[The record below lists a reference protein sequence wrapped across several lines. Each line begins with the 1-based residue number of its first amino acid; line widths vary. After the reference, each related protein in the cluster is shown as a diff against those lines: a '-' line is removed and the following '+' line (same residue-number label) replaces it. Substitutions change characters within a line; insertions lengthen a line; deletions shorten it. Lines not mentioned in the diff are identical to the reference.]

1 MATAGK
7 GTEAELAAL
16 QEEIAAL
23 RARLTDLVR
32 QGRAGAGGSLSEDQK
47 ATVER
52 ITGQLGELD
61 EALAAQVRAHP
72 LGALAI
78 AFGLGMLMARALR

>member
-1 MATAGK
+1 MSTTGK
-7 GTEAELAAL
+7 GTEAEFAAL

-23 RARLTDLVR
+23 KARLKELAG
-32 QGRAGAGGSLSEDQK
+32 QGRAKAEEILSDDQK

-52 ITGQLGELD
+52 LAAQLGALD
-61 EALAAQVRAHP
+61 EELAAQVKAHP

-78 AFGLGMLMARALR
+78 AFGLGMLVARALR